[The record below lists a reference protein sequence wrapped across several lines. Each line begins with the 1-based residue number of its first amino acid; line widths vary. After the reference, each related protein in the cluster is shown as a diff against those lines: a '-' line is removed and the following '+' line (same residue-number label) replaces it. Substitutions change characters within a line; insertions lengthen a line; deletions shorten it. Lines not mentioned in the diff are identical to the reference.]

1 MNDPI
6 ASSYEVK
13 KTHALMTAL
22 CTNTRRLEGTHHFT
36 TTQSEDNVVG
46 TPQVACGHLQ
56 LTQGL
61 PWWFRGQET
70 ALQYQGLRPDRSLLA
85 QWVKY
90 LPAVQETK
98 VRSLGWEDSL
108 ENEMATHSCSCLENP
123 MDRGAWRAT
132 VHSVRAGHK

>member
-1 MNDPI
+1 M
-6 ASSYEVK
+6 
-13 KTHALMTAL
+13 
-22 CTNTRRLEGTHHFT
+22 
-36 TTQSEDNVVG
+36 VG

-56 LTQGL
+56 PTQGL

-108 ENEMATHSCSCLENP
+108 ENEMATPSSIL
-123 MDRGAWRAT
+123 AWRT
-132 VHSVRAGHK
+132 SRTEEPGGRQSMGLEELDTTY